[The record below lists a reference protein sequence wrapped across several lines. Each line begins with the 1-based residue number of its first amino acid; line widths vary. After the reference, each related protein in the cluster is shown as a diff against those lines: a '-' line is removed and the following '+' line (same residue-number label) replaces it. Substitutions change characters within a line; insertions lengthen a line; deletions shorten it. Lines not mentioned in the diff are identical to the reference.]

1 MGVTTSTRGYVP
13 IKLHS
18 LRVDSELNF
27 DLYLIRSSDAEPVL
41 YRHRDLCFT
50 EDVRQRLIDNGVDTL
65 LIASDQET
73 SYYQYME
80 ENIRDVLTDE
90 SISVEERTRIL
101 YGTSSNVLREFF
113 HNPDVQD
120 LVPRTQDLVRASVD
134 FLIQERNAF
143 TSFLEVAA
151 FDYRTYTH
159 SVNVSMYTLT
169 LAQHAGHDNP
179 AFLCDLGIGT
189 FLHDIGKSRISRA
202 TLNKKGP
209 LTSDEWTQMKKHP
222 VWGRTILE
230 QHDVDNEII
239 LSVTLSHHEKLDG
252 SGYPDGLKN
261 GQLAEHVRMTTIC
274 DIFDALTTRRSY
286 KDAMDTFAALDLMK
300 REMKDQLDADLFKT
314 FVHMMAS

>member
-1 MGVTTSTRGYVP
+1 MRTTAVQGFVP
-13 IKLHS
+13 IKLRS

-27 DLYLIRSSDAEPVL
+27 DLYMIRRSDAEPVL
-41 YRHRDLCFT
+41 YRQRDLPFS
-50 EDVRQRLIDNGVDTL
+50 EAVRRRLIENGVETL

-90 SISVEERTRIL
+90 AIPVEERTQIL

-134 FLIQERNAF
+134 FLLRERQAF
-143 TSFLEVAA
+143 SSFLEIAA

-209 LTSDEWTQMKKHP
+209 LTPDEWAQMKQHP
-222 VWGRTILE
+222 VWGRSILE
-230 QHDVDNEII
+230 QHGVDNDII

-252 SGYPDGLKN
+252 TGYPQGLRN
-261 GQLAEHVRMTTIC
+261 GQLGEHVRLTTIC

-314 FVHMMAS
+314 FVRMMAD